1 MPRAM
6 ENAKE
11 DFVEVRVRDPQ
22 IQDRNSWHPHV
33 DYEIFLHTNSISF
46 TRKVSCTRRRFRE
59 FVWLRKCLEKST
71 NLEQLPDLPPRNLF
85 FSCYN
90 ENDVEM
96 RRQGLQNFLH
106 RIVKM
111 VIVLSDSRLHLFLQ
125 SRLSVS
131 EMDACVSGL
140 TSFSV
145 HDAIMCQQRAG
156 CRFPM
161 EEPQPQQPRQ
171 QQQEEEEENEVASAR
186 EASPPRKSHPDVLA
200 MSTYDG
206 EGEKPCCG
214 EYDTKS
220 EQDSGSG
227 SHNNCLE

>member
-11 DFVEVRVRDPQ
+11 EFVEVRVRDPQ
-22 IQDRNSWHPHV
+22 IQNRNSWHPHV

-71 NLEQLPDLPPRNLF
+71 NLEQLPDLPPGNLF

-106 RIVKM
+106 SAPAAASLWKSHHCNR
-111 VIVLSDSRLHLFLQ
+111 SSCGSRKRRRRRRMRWLLLGMRRPLARATQMYSPCPHTMAKERNPAAGNMTQRVNRTLGRAHTTIAWSNFEQHHRASRGSQ
-125 SRLSVS
+125 SRK
-131 EMDACVSGL
+131 
-140 TSFSV
+140 
-145 HDAIMCQQRAG
+145 H
-156 CRFPM
+156 
-161 EEPQPQQPRQ
+161 
-171 QQQEEEEENEVASAR
+171 SA
-186 EASPPRKSHPDVLA
+186 
-200 MSTYDG
+200 
-206 EGEKPCCG
+206 
-214 EYDTKS
+214 
-220 EQDSGSG
+220 
-227 SHNNCLE
+227 